1 MRVQEE
7 DTRMM
12 VVSAF
17 VCGLFASVI
26 MLGALEKA
34 TFARGELWL
43 LLPALIM
50 ALWMAVVGA
59 AFITILHVPTS
70 GH

>member
-1 MRVQEE
+1 MRVRE
-7 DTRMM
+7 DDARMM
-12 VVSAF
+12 IVSAL
-17 VCGLFASVI
+17 VCGLLASVI

-34 TFARGELWL
+34 TFAREEFYL

-50 ALWMAVVGA
+50 ALLMAIVGA